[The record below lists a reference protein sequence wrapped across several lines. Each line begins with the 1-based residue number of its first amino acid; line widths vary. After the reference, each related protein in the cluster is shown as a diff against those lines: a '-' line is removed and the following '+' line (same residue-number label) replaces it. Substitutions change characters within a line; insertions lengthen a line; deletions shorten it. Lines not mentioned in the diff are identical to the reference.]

1 MSALV
6 VDLESVPTAAALA
19 APYPAGER
27 PHPKNYVKEEAI
39 AAWRER
45 DEAEWRTERVKQCS
59 LSPRLGRVVCIG
71 WHHSQTNA
79 TQVIAQQEDGEKAI
93 LEDFWFTVKSFDRL
107 VTFNGHGFDVPFLI
121 IRSLINGVRPS
132 VNVAPWLRRYQ
143 FSSHFDC
150 RMALTNW
157 NSYGDGTLGDWCT
170 ALGLPFTMDRS
181 GDEIWSLYQEQK
193 FDAIAAK
200 CRADVEATASLY
212 EKLLPIYG

>member
-1 MSALV
+1 MTALI
-6 VDLESVPTAAALA
+6 VDLESIPTAAALA
-19 APYPAGER
+19 APYPAAER

-59 LSPRLGRVVCIG
+59 LSPRLGRIVCIG
-71 WHHSQTNA
+71 FY
-79 TQVIAQQEDGEKAI
+79 QEGVMGCAMAHGEDEEAAV
-93 LEDFWFTVKSFDRL
+93 LRDFWDMATAADRL

-132 VNVAPWLRRYQ
+132 VNVAPWLKRYQ
-143 FSSHFDC
+143 FSIHFDC

-170 ALGLPFTMDRS
+170 ALGLPFTMDLT
-181 GDEIWSLYQEQK
+181 GDDIWTLYQEGK

-200 CRADVEATASLY
+200 CRADVDATAKLY
-212 EKLLPIYG
+212 ERLAPIYG